1 MRQCVAASTESI
13 PKTNGFVAVS
23 SRFRRRK
30 ASGPEKGRCW
40 VARGEVEAVRQARP
54 CLLRALSSAFC
65 LGQSRSRDRASVAG
79 SRTAFGNEPQ
89 KLSPGYGT
97 VADVSGNDLRGQADQ
112 IGCRLLMVATSS
124 VQEEPVLA
132 KTLMIAACISRRCL
146 RHESATVRAGNAA
159 QAQRPPPLLSAYFPC
174 SSPDLV
180 DQPARGRTTQ
190 ACRRLWLRQRG
201 DRGPGRNRRAPVE
214 RGMVPAATGVT
225 PCRKNSASLRTTPGT
240 SRAP

>member
-40 VARGEVEAVRQARP
+40 VARGEVEAARQARP

-180 DQPARGRTTQ
+180 DQPAY
-190 ACRRLWLRQRG
+190 
-201 DRGPGRNRRAPVE
+201 VE
-214 RGMVPAATGVT
+214 RPAVQGALQSISPHGNGAVIC
-225 PCRKNSASLRTTPGT
+225 PAYLRGHDRWP
-240 SRAP
+240 R